1 MAFGNLEDKNRFKM
15 THENER
21 TNELNTERTECH
33 RFSSNALARWNIGT
47 QKKNTKRVG
56 LTATKLSLTSAVSK
70 CLLTLTIIS

>member
-21 TNELNTERTECH
+21 TNELNTERTEYH

-47 QKKNTKRVG
+47 QKKKDETCWTYRYQIIFDVG
-56 LTATKLSLTSAVSK
+56 GE
-70 CLLTLTIIS
+70 